1 MLSLF
6 LAEEHAHS
14 VHGLLDV
21 ILPENF
27 NQTIA
32 ENFGFL
38 GKTVLNG
45 SQATFTHVI
54 TTLLGCAIVV
64 ALGLASSKKFKPTP
78 DSKLTPRTIFE
89 IAIDAV
95 LGLLEGQIHDKKKA
109 RKYLPLIFG
118 LAVFIFCNNIFAL
131 IPGFG
136 PATDNL
142 NTNIG
147 MALIVFVVSW
157 VAGIRE
163 KGVVHWFGEMCG
175 PVKPL
180 APLMLPIELIGHIVR
195 PITLT
200 IRLMGN
206 MYGDHAIVAI
216 LLMLCAPGIPAVMMT
231 LGVLVVFIQTVVFT
245 MLSTVYIS
253 MAIAE
258 E

>member
-1 MLSLF
+1 MLSLL
-6 LAEEHAHS
+6 LAEESAHE

-21 ILPENF
+21 ILPEHY

-32 ENFGFL
+32 DNFGYL
-38 GKTVLNG
+38 GNTILNG
-45 SQATFTHVI
+45 TPASFSHVI
-54 TTLLGCAIVV
+54 TTLIGCVIVI
-64 ALGLASSKKFKPTP
+64 ALGLASCKKFKSSP
-78 DSKLTPRTIFE
+78 DAKLNPRTIFE
-89 IAIDAV
+89 IAIDAI

-109 RKYLPLIFG
+109 RKYLPLIFAI
-118 LAVFIFCNNIFAL
+118 AVFIFCNNIFAL

-147 MALIVFVVSW
+147 MALIVFVTSW
-157 VAGIRE
+157 VAGIKE
-163 KGVVHWFGEMCG
+163 KGVKHWFGEMCG

-180 APLMLPIELIGHIVR
+180 AFLMLPIELIGHIVR

-216 LLMLCAPGIPAVMMT
+216 LLMLCAPAIPAVMMT

-253 MAIAE
+253 MAISE